1 MDKVKKIEV
10 VEQLKGVFGSSEI
23 VIVSHNKGLTVT
35 QDTRLRRQI
44 KKSSAQYRVAKNT
57 LSQIAI
63 KGTQFEGLKDLFQ
76 GPTTIAFSNDPVAIS
91 KALINFS
98 KEHAKLE
105 VLGGVMN
112 GQFLDANA
120 IKEMAALLSLDE
132 LRGKL
137 VGLIQAPAAKLA
149 RVMQAYADKEQTN

>member
-23 VIVSHNKGLTVT
+23 VIVSHNKGLTVL
-35 QDTRLRRQI
+35 QDTKLRRQI

-57 LSQIAI
+57 LAQIAI
-63 KGTQFEGLKDLFQ
+63 KGTQFESLKDLFQ
-76 GPTTIAFSNDPVAIS
+76 GPTTIAFSDDPVAIS

-112 GQFLDANA
+112 GEYIDANV

-132 LRGKL
+132 LRGKI